1 LERKLELVRKH
12 REEYGLNRCLAALGV
27 SKSTWHRHQRP
38 KVSREDKE
46 LKAKVLKVV
55 AHLIHARLGWGSGV
69 REGYVDE
76 TTATELLRRAE
87 EAARAGVVLDI
98 REYVGTATSE

>member
-55 AHLIHARLGWGSGV
+55 EEHPAYGRRSTV
-69 REGYVDE
+69 
-76 TTATELLRRAE
+76 TATCQGVPARKYAVFFPSDVGHGRVYVVHGLR
-87 EAARAGVVLDI
+87 
-98 REYVGTATSE
+98 